1 MLSANGTFC
10 LYRLQTV
17 RGVENPSSKW
27 SVFYRIARWLWVRR
41 MGLINPIHSLYLFTM
56 IVFLN
61 GVFER
66 MSPAVVWMNV
76 KDTGYEV
83 NISLNTFASIQHM
96 KEGRL
101 YTHLQIKEDA
111 HTLFGFVEKSER
123 EIFKMLL
130 SVSGIGASIAR
141 TMLSSLD
148 PKQITNAIASGD
160 VITVQSIKGIGSKTA
175 QRVILDL
182 KDKVLKLYDLDEVSM
197 FQNNTNRDEALSAL
211 EVLGFVRKASE
222 KLVEKIIKESPDSSV
237 EYIIKQAL
245 KNL

>member
-1 MLSANGTFC
+1 MIAH
-10 LYRLQTV
+10 LQGKLVEKSPTHIV
-17 RGVENPSSKW
+17 IDCGGV
-27 SVFYRIARWLWVRR
+27 
-41 MGLINPIHSLYLFTM
+41 
-56 IVFLN
+56 
-61 GVFER
+61 
-66 MSPAVVWMNV
+66 
-76 KDTGYEV
+76 GYHV
-83 NISLNTFASIQHM
+83 NISLHTYSLLPNTDFI
-96 KEGRL
+96 KV

-160 VITVQSIKGIGSKTA
+160 VVTIQSIKGIGSKTA

-197 FQNNTNRDEALSAL
+197 SQSDTNRDEALSAL
-211 EVLGFVRKASE
+211 EVLGFLRKSSE
-222 KLVEKIIKESPDSSV
+222 RVVEKIVKEDPEASV
-237 EYIIKQAL
+237 ESIIKKAL

>member
-1 MLSANGTFC
+1 MIAH
-10 LYRLQTV
+10 LQGKLVEKTPTQV
-17 RGVENPSSKW
+17 VIDCGGV
-27 SVFYRIARWLWVRR
+27 
-41 MGLINPIHSLYLFTM
+41 
-56 IVFLN
+56 
-61 GVFER
+61 
-66 MSPAVVWMNV
+66 
-76 KDTGYEV
+76 GYHV
-83 NISLNTFASIQHM
+83 NISLHTYSLLPSTDFI
-96 KEGRL
+96 KL

-111 HTLFGFVEKSER
+111 HTLFGFMEKSER
-123 EIFKMLL
+123 EIFKLLL

-160 VITVQSIKGIGSKTA
+160 VVTIQSIKGIGSKTA

-197 FQNNTNRDEALSAL
+197 SQNNTNRDEALSAL

-222 KLVEKIIKESPDSSV
+222 RIVEKIIKENPEGSV
-237 EYIIKQAL
+237 EFIIKQAL